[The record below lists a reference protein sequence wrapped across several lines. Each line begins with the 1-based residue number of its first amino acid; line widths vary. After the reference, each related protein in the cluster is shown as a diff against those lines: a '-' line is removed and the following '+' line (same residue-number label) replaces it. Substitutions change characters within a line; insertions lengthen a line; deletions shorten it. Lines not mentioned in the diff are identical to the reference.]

1 VPCLAIGRYRVPTR
15 TRMMSEPRRLAL
27 VTLLTG
33 SVIVGARAGAADP
46 TGGVVPQNDVIA
58 PTSAQPVGAP
68 SAPSARPNTVSPPP
82 KSELRRGTDQPASAV
97 HRPTPNGQGATASD
111 ASKPNHPSA
120 ASAPVHRAH
129 PTVVPAQPARQVPTS
144 TATPAPDA
152 HPPERVPTQ
161 PQAKDPDPRDSGPHA
176 DRTSRDRAE
185 R

>member
-1 VPCLAIGRYRVPTR
+1 
-15 TRMMSEPRRLAL
+15 MSEPRRLAL

-33 SVIVGARAGAADP
+33 SVIAGLRAGAADP

-58 PTSAQPVGAP
+58 PTSAQPIGAP
-68 SAPSARPNTVSPPP
+68 PAPSARANTVSPPP

-97 HRPTPNGQGATASD
+97 HSPTPNGQGATAPDS
-111 ASKPNHPSA
+111 SKRNQPSA
-120 ASAPVHRAH
+120 ASVTVHPTH
-129 PTVVPAQPARQVPTS
+129 PTVVPAQPARQVPPP
-144 TATPAPDA
+144 TPTPPPDI